1 MVIFSEVAQ
10 LKRLHTVLNCSR
22 AMGCVEISMWRED
35 VATGTTILP
44 AARANADRSKFQAN
58 AT

>member
-1 MVIFSEVAQ
+1 MLSFSEVAQ
-10 LKRLHTVLNCSR
+10 LKRIHVILNCSR
-22 AMGCVEISMWRED
+22 AMGCVEISIWRED

-44 AARANADRSKFQAN
+44 AARANAARSKFQAK